1 MIVGYPVITPT
12 FEFLPHR
19 GRRSFGERPFR
30 MTDHSIIPPYA
41 PVIIRLLQGVV
52 YDDTRE
58 LWNALIDHQAQVREY
73 FALIGIDV
81 LIHEAEGFAFL
92 KQRQSPENAEVFL
105 PNLIEKRQLGYTI
118 TLLCVLLVEKLIEFD
133 VRGGDSSRLILGKD
147 EIKEM
152 VRIFLSDKTNEA
164 KVMDSLDAPI
174 NKLAEY
180 GFLRKLTTG
189 DDKFEVK
196 RILKA
201 KITADMLHDIKQRL
215 EAHAQS
221 LS

>member
-1 MIVGYPVITPT
+1 MPDQHTT
-12 FEFLPHR
+12 
-19 GRRSFGERPFR
+19 
-30 MTDHSIIPPYA
+30 IIPPHA

-52 YDDTRE
+52 YDDNRE
-58 LWNALIDHQAQVREY
+58 LWNALIDHQLQVREY
-73 FALIGIDV
+73 FGLIGIDV

-92 KQRQSPENAEVFL
+92 KQRQTVEGAEVVL
-105 PNLIEKRQLGYTI
+105 PHLIERRQLGYII

-133 VRGGDSSRLILGKD
+133 VRGGDSTRLIVGKD
-147 EIKEM
+147 ELKEM

-174 NKLAEY
+174 NKLVEY

-189 DDKFEVK
+189 DDQYEV
-196 RILKA
+196 RRVLKA
-201 KITADMLHDIKQRL
+201 RITADALMEIKQRL
-215 EAHAQS
+215 EKHAES

>member
-1 MIVGYPVITPT
+1 
-12 FEFLPHR
+12 
-19 GRRSFGERPFR
+19 

-52 YDDTRE
+52 YDDNRE

-92 KQRQSPENAEVFL
+92 KQQQAPEDAEVFL
-105 PNLIEKRQLGYTI
+105 PNLIEKRQLGYII

-147 EIKEM
+147 EIKEL

-174 NKLAEY
+174 NKLTEY

-201 KITADMLHDIKQRL
+201 KITADMLQDIKQRL